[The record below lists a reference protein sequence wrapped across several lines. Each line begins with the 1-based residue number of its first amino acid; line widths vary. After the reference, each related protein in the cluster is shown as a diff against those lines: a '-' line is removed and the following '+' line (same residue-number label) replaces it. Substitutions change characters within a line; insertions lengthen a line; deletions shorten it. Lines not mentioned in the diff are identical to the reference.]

1 MPKATKKA
9 KPADELV
16 SMIDRLTKALVIS
29 LNRESSERIRVLD
42 AIGYSSPQI
51 ATLLGTTSENIRQT
65 LHRLK
70 TKKRKKRSRR
80 NKTEATA

>member
-1 MPKATKKA
+1 MKKTK
-9 KPADELV
+9 PDEIASTV
-16 SMIDRLTKALVIS
+16 DRLTKALVLT
-29 LNRESSERIRVLD
+29 LNKEPSEQIRVLD

-51 ATLLGTTSENIRQT
+51 ASLLGTTSENVRQT

-80 NKTEATA
+80 GKIEAIA